1 MTNINTTEVSLAS
14 FIEVGHEI
22 SFDED
27 VGLQIVSL
35 IFAPGDDDPEEVK
48 VPVAELVDDV
58 VDLCK
63 MDHDYSYLYCV
74 AHELTRF
81 GEILRDT
88 ASRMED
94 AYLAEDMFDR

>member
-27 VGLQIVSL
+27 EGLQIVSL

-48 VPVAELVDDV
+48 ASFAELVDDV

-63 MDHDYSYLYCV
+63 MDHDYNYLYCV
-74 AHELTRF
+74 AHEFTRF
-81 GEILRDT
+81 GDILRDI
-88 ASRMED
+88 AARMED
-94 AYLAEDMFDR
+94 AHIAEDLFDR